1 MNPNAI
7 TASPAGPVT
16 AMHSRHDNDATRMTA
31 VQPPVGQSAGRAV
44 RAYLQDI
51 RCECLALL
59 RTLSFSL
66 PTLLFPPMFYVLFA
80 VVMPFGR
87 SGSWQAAHYLLATYV
102 VFGVMAPGLFGFG
115 VSVAMDRQRGWLRL
129 RRVGPMPASAYLVA
143 KLVMAMAFAAVIFAI
158 MATIAATAGGVRLPA
173 TQWMLLLAVAV
184 FGVLPFCAIGLFIGA
199 ISSGDGAPAIVNL
212 IYLPMA
218 FLSGL
223 WVPLMVLPTA
233 IRAAAPLWSA
243 YHLGQTALAAIGQ
256 PAQGSVLVHVVAL
269 LLVTAVFFALAQ
281 RRLAREA
288 A

>member
-1 MNPNAI
+1 MNTSTEALQA
-7 TASPAGPVT
+7 TAATVKAAPSSARQPA
-16 AMHSRHDNDATRMTA
+16 ARRLA
-31 VQPPVGQSAGRAV
+31 
-44 RAYLQDI
+44 AYLQEI

-87 SGSWQAAHYLLATYV
+87 SGGWQAAHYLLATYV

-129 RRVGPMPASAYLVA
+129 RRVAPMPASAYLVA
-143 KLVMAMAFAAVIFAI
+143 KLVMAMAFAALIFAI
-158 MATIAATAGGVRLPA
+158 MAVIAATAGGVRLPVG
-173 TQWMLLLAVAV
+173 QWLLLFSVAV
-184 FGVLPFCAIGLFIGA
+184 LGVLPFCAIGLFIGA
-199 ISSGDGAPAIVNL
+199 MTSGEGAPAIVNL

-223 WVPLMVLPTA
+223 WFPLMMLPAA
-233 IRAAAPLWSA
+233 IQAAAPVWPA
-243 YHLGQTALAAIGQ
+243 YHLGQMALAAIGQ
-256 PAQGSVLVHVVAL
+256 PTQGSIRVHILVLLA
-269 LLVTAVFFALAQ
+269 VTIVFFALAR